1 VTEEVAVAYGIQFD
15 EAQFDPYRVMAVSHT
30 WADHPLL
37 QLGSL
42 VDLARRLDAKGS
54 IRSHDGQVK
63 AGTNFSTAPEQHP
76 AKLSPVQTIEQIEKA
91 GAWMALH
98 HVQQDDLYRKLVDDI
113 LDEVRPRVEKKDPG
127 MFGRAG
133 WIFVTSPNAVTPYHM
148 DHEHNFILQC
158 IGNKTLHVW
167 NPLDRD
173 VVTERSLEL
182 FHGKLSR
189 ELVVYKEE
197 HQPRAYTFALE
208 PGMGGYMPSTSPHW
222 VKNGDGVSI
231 TISCTYYTRAIR
243 RRKLLHRGNHKLRS
257 MGINPSP
264 VGENQMRDGLKA
276 SVFGAG
282 QALTSMLKRRSE
294 ATMRPAYA
302 EEGPLY

>member
-1 VTEEVAVAYGIQFD
+1 VAYGIQFD
-15 EAQFDPYRVMAVSHT
+15 EAQFDPYRVMPVAHT
-30 WADHPLL
+30 WSDHPLL
-37 QLGSL
+37 QLGAL
-42 VDLARRLDAKGS
+42 VDLARRLEASGS
-54 IRSHDGQVK
+54 IRSHDGQVN
-63 AGTNFSTAPEQHP
+63 AGTNFATAPEQHP
-76 AKLSPVQTIEQIEKA
+76 ARLSPVQTIEQIEKA

-98 HVQQDDLYRKLVDDI
+98 HVQQDGLYRKLVDDI

-222 VKNGDGVSI
+222 VKNGDGVSV
-231 TISCTYYTRAIR
+231 TISCTYYTKEIR
-243 RRKLLHRGNHKLRS
+243 RRKLLHRGNQKLREL
-257 MGINPSP
+257 GLTPTP
-264 VGENQMRDGLKA
+264 VGQNVLRDGMKQA
-276 SVFGAG
+276 FFGMG
-282 QALTSMLKRRSE
+282 QALQRVLKRQSPGVP
-294 ATMRPAYA
+294 TPPYA
-302 EEGPLY
+302 VSGSPLY

>member
-1 VTEEVAVAYGIQFD
+1 MAYGIQFD
-15 EAQFDPYRVMAVSHT
+15 EAEFNPYKVMAVRHT

-37 QLGSL
+37 QLGPL
-42 VDLARRLDAKGS
+42 VDLARRFNDRGL
-54 IRSHDGQVK
+54 IRSHDGAVK
-63 AGTNFSTAPEQHP
+63 PGTTFTTAPEQHP
-76 AKLSPVQTIEQIEKA
+76 TKLPALDTIEQIEKA

-98 HVQQDDLYRKLVDDI
+98 NVQLDDTYRKLVDDI

-133 WIFVTSPNAVTPYHM
+133 WIFVASPNAVTPYHM

-158 IGNKTLHVW
+158 VGKKKLHVW

-182 FHGKLSR
+182 FHAKLSR
-189 ELVVYKEE
+189 ELVIYKEE
-197 HQPRAYTFALE
+197 HQSRAYGFDLE

-231 TISCTYYTRAIR
+231 TISCTYYTKAIR
-243 RRKLLHRGNHKLRS
+243 RRKLLHRGNHKLREL
-257 MGINPSP
+257 GLEPAP
-264 VGENQMRDGLKA
+264 VGKHALRDGVKQA
-276 SVFGAG
+276 VFGAG
-282 QALTSMLKRRSE
+282 QAMTRLLKRQS
-294 ATMRPAYA
+294 PALGMPPYA
-302 EEGPLY
+302 PGGQPLY

>member
-1 VTEEVAVAYGIQFD
+1 VAHGIQFD
-15 EAQFDPYRVMAVSHT
+15 EEKFDPYQVMAVRHT

-42 VDLARRLDAKGS
+42 VDLARRLNERGS
-54 IRSHDGQVK
+54 IRSHDGAVT
-63 AGTNFSTAPEQHP
+63 AGTSFTTAPQKHP
-76 AKLSPVQTIEQIEKA
+76 ARLSPVETIEQIEKA

-98 HVQQDDLYRKLVDDI
+98 NIQQDDLYRTLVDEI

-133 WIFVTSPNAVTPYHM
+133 WIFVTSPGAVTPYHM

-158 IGNKTLHVW
+158 AGRKTLNVW

-182 FHGKLSR
+182 FHAKLSR
-189 ELVVYKEE
+189 ELVIYKEE

-231 TISCTYYTRAIR
+231 TISCTYYTKAIR
-243 RRKLLHRGNHKLRS
+243 RRKLLHRGNHKLREL
-257 MGINPSP
+257 GLTPAP
-264 VGENQMRDGLKA
+264 VGQNALRDGVKGA
-276 SVFGAG
+276 FFGAG
-282 QALTSMLKRRSE
+282 QAMTRLLKRQS
-294 ATMRPAYA
+294 PAVGTPPYA
-302 EEGPLY
+302 PGGQPLY